1 MPRTKRLI
9 SSEYPLH
16 IMVRGNNK
24 QALFREDRDKR
35 CYLGLVSRFRTQSRI
50 DIYHYCLMNNH
61 VHLLLQAQKPDLL
74 SKFMMKIDLSYF
86 FIFQNKYGY
95 VGHLFQNR
103 FKSTIINC
111 DTYLLQ
117 CGKYIEL
124 NPVRAGM
131 IAAPE
136 DYLFSSYRYYAYG
149 ANDRLVSMDPV
160 YTGLSDEEDRRRK
173 LYREF
178 VVDSA
183 SISTEKL
190 RRSLFIG
197 GEDFR
202 RRMEREFGVAGELRP
217 RGRPSKN
224 KQDRPLF
231 SAEANPMGDLSSGSG
246 SRGRYFRAGCCPGPA
261 PRPGGDA
268 GLAARSSPCPRRRGR
283 HR

>member
-1 MPRTKRLI
+1 MPRKSRIAFPSML
-9 SSEYPLH
+9 YH
-16 IMVRGNNK
+16 IVSRGNN
-24 QALFREDRDKR
+24 REPVFNDRKDFEKYLEICKR
-35 CYLGLVSRFRTQSRI
+35 YKDRYEFKL
-50 DIYHYCLMNNH
+50 YHWVLMNNH

-86 FIFQNKYGY
+86 FIFQSKYGY

-111 DTYLLQ
+111 DAYLLQ

-136 DYLFSSYRYYAYG
+136 DYPFSSYRHYAYG

-160 YTGLSDEEDRRRK
+160 YAGLSDEEDRRRK

-183 SISTEKL
+183 LISTEKA

-197 GEDFR
+197 GEDFML
-202 RRMEREFGVAGELRP
+202 RMEKEFGVAGELRP

-224 KQDRPLF
+224 K
-231 SAEANPMGDLSSGSG
+231 
-246 SRGRYFRAGCCPGPA
+246 
-261 PRPGGDA
+261 
-268 GLAARSSPCPRRRGR
+268 
-283 HR
+283 